1 MFPDGT
7 LVVCCQ
13 DYGMKHVLGNLLEE
27 SWEEIRAGKEF
38 QYFRKGLT
46 ADSSDKIG
54 RASCRERV

>member
-46 ADSSDKIG
+46 ADS
-54 RASCRERV
+54 